1 MFLKKTLGQKF
12 CGVKSILG
20 GKKKLVVENFGR
32 KIVGGQDFGV
42 KFVGGAEMESGFLC
56 PS

>member
-1 MFLKKTLGQKF
+1 MLGQKG

-20 GKKKLVVENFGR
+20 GQIFGVENFW
-32 KIVGGQDFGV
+32 KQIVGGQNLGV

-56 PS
+56 PP